1 MFHAPGPFGLILI
14 AVVVLVLFGRGKVSE
29 FMGDFG
35 KGVKSFKQ
43 GMAEEATPPPP
54 AGQIPPPA
62 AAGEGLLNGETVIDA
77 SNPSKPQ

>member
-1 MFHAPGPFGLILI
+1 MFGLSPIHIVVFAL
-14 AVVVLVLFGRGKVSE
+14 VVLVLFGRGKVSE

-43 GMAEEATPPPP
+43 GMAEEAAPPPP